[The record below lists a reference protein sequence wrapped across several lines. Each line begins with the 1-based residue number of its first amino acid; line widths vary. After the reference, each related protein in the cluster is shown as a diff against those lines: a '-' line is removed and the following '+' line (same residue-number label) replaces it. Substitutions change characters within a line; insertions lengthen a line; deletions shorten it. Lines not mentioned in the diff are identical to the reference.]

1 VQGGIL
7 IVTVELCDTHSEG
20 VVWSERYRGEVAGV
34 HELRAQIAQA
44 VVAALEVHIP
54 LNEARRALNSPRNLD
69 AWSAY
74 HLGLRQMY
82 QFTREGAERAAAYFA
97 RALELEP
104 GFARAHAG
112 LSFTHHE
119 GAFLRFAP
127 DAADAAI
134 QARACAERS
143 LELDPLDP
151 FCNLVMGRALWL
163 SDDLEAGLPWLDRA
177 VEINPNYAQ
186 GQYSCAFTRAFLG
199 EGVRGRDQVDAALQ
213 LSPLDPL
220 RYGMLG
226 VRAFSH
232 MTMNEVDQAALWG
245 ERAARAPHAHPLVEL
260 IAAVG
265 HGLNRD
271 DARAEAWARSALA
284 RQPGLSAA
292 DFLAA
297 FPFRDPATRSHV
309 TQTLARLGL

>member
-1 VQGGIL
+1 
-7 IVTVELCDTHSEG
+7 
-20 VVWSERYRGEVAGV
+20 
-34 HELRAQIAQA
+34 
-44 VVAALEVHIP
+44 

-74 HLGLRQMY
+74 HLGLHHMY
-82 QFTREGAERAAAYFA
+82 RFTRDGAGLAATYFTQ
-97 RALELEP
+97 ALELEP
-104 GFARAHAG
+104 SFARAHAG

-127 DAADAAI
+127 DTAEAAML
-134 QARACAERS
+134 ARRCAERG

-163 SDDLEAGLPWLDRA
+163 SGDLEAGLPWLDRA

-186 GQYSCAFTRAFLG
+186 GQYSCAWTRAILG
-199 EGVRGRDQVDAALQ
+199 QSAAGRDQVDAALQ

-220 RYGMLG
+220 LYGMLA

-232 MTMNEVDQAALWG
+232 MALAETDQAALWG
-245 ERAARAPHAHPLVEL
+245 ERAARAPRAHPLIEL

-265 HGLNRD
+265 HGLNGD
-271 DARAEAWARSALA
+271 DARALAWAKSALA
-284 RQPGLSAA
+284 RQPSLKAS

-297 FPFRDPATRSHV
+297 FPFRDRDMRRQVFS
-309 TQTLARLGL
+309 TLERLGL